1 MDQPQTARSPAIGR
15 PPAIDGANL
24 DRPFER
30 KVRASS
36 RSMVLETVWLRLWLL
51 FSVIG
56 LFVLFSFVGL
66 WPRLGYWPHVAML
79 GAFGAAAFAAL
90 VFALKVHKPTREAAI
105 RRIERGSGLPHRPAS
120 SYEDTLSVS
129 TPDPAT
135 AAIWQAHRSRL
146 AGLLAKLRVGP
157 PQPLTH
163 RYDPLALRALG
174 LLSVVLATGLLG
186 DQGYDRLASAFKL
199 GPPGLANTARL
210 DAWVTPPAYTAKPP
224 IMLADGQR
232 PGVSLAREDGQPFEV
247 PERSVLIIRASGT
260 GGGQLTVGF
269 QPDAGKA
276 SEQISSVPVP
286 GLEGIAELRTELKRS
301 GTMTV
306 PGLSK
311 PLVFSVI
318 PDQPPK
324 IALLKDPEP
333 NARGAMKLQYKV
345 EDDYGVVSA
354 EAKFVK
360 IPEAK
365 GDETTAWARPEV
377 LRGPRP
383 PLERP
388 PSYPLRLP
396 APTAAKAGKAG
407 EAGEALTY
415 LELGAHP
422 WAGLRVQMTLEAKD
436 AAGQIG
442 RTAPREMVLPARR
455 FTKPLAR
462 ALVEQRRKL
471 VTDPRYRGQVV
482 KAMQALMISPDGFI
496 EPHAYLG
503 MKTATV
509 RLSRDRTRAGLK
521 SVIDQLWAVALRIED
536 GNLSDAEKRLKDA
549 QDKLS
554 KAIDEGASD
563 EEIER
568 LMKELRQAMN
578 DYIEQLAKQND
589 GPQDDKAE
597 GDEQNKQIGQDDLE
611 QMMRK
616 MEQAAKNGARDQA
629 QQMLSEMRDL
639 MDRLQA
645 QKSGEK
651 GDREASR
658 QMQKKMDELGNMIG
672 QQQKLMDDTFSEMKK
687 QGDRGRDGN
696 QQRGQ
701 KSTGKGKPGE
711 KGEGQAQN
719 KGDKG
724 KGKNEPGQKG
734 GQGERDGEQGA
745 GEQGESADQGEGGQ
759 SPGEGLQ
766 QRQKKLAEQL
776 DKLKRDLKGAGA
788 AGSKDIDTA
797 SEAMEEA
804 ERALQQGALDDA
816 TEQQGDALDK
826 MRQGA
831 QKMQQ
836 EMAKNGR
843 SRYGENGET
852 PRDPLGRPQK
862 SQGPDAG
869 AGTKVPGE
877 IDLQRAREIL
887 QELRKRSAEQT
898 RPPVELDYLERLLKR
913 F

>member
-1 MDQPQTARSPAIGR
+1 M
-15 PPAIDGANL
+15 
-24 DRPFER
+24 
-30 KVRASS
+30 RAS
-36 RSMVLETVWLRLWLL
+36 RRTMVFEQVWLRLWVL
-51 FSVIG
+51 FGVAAA
-56 LFVLFSFVGL
+56 FVLLSFAGL
-66 WPRLGYWPHVAML
+66 WPQLGYWPHVLLL
-79 GAFGAAAFAAL
+79 GAFGAGLTGAVVFAAWIG
-90 VFALKVHKPTREAAI
+90 PTSREAAV
-105 RRIERGSGLPHRPAS
+105 RRMERSSGLPHRPAS
-120 SYEDTLSVS
+120 SYEDTLSAR
-129 TPDPAT
+129 TGDPT
-135 AAIWQAHRSRL
+135 TLAIWQAHRARL
-146 AGLLAKLRVGP
+146 AGLLGRLRVGP
-157 PQPLTH
+157 PQPATH
-163 RYDPLALRALG
+163 RHDPLALRALV
-174 LLSVVLATGLLG
+174 LLSILMMGGLLG
-186 DQGYDRLASAFKL
+186 DTARDRLMSAFRL
-199 GPPGLANTARL
+199 GPPGLASDARL
-210 DAWVTPPAYTAKPP
+210 DAWITPPAYTSKPP

-232 PGVSLAREDGQPFEV
+232 PGITLTRDDGQPFEV
-247 PERSVLIIRASGT
+247 PEHSILIIRASGT
-260 GGGQLTVGF
+260 GGGQLSVAF
-269 QPDAGKA
+269 KPDGAA
-276 SEQISSVPVP
+276 HAEQISSEAVK

-301 GTMTV
+301 GVMTV

-311 PLVFSVI
+311 PLIFTVI
-318 PDQPPK
+318 PDLPPK
-324 IALLKDPEP
+324 IALIKDPEP

-354 EAKFVK
+354 EAKFAK
-360 IPEAK
+360 LPEAK
-365 GDETTAWARPEV
+365 GDEKTAWARTDV

-388 PSYPLRLP
+388 PSYALRLP
-396 APTAAKAGKAG
+396 GVGTAKAGK
-407 EAGEALTY
+407 AGEALTY

-422 WAGLRVQMTLEAKD
+422 WAGLKVRMTLEAKD

-442 RTAPREMVLPARR
+442 RSEPRDMVLPARR
-455 FTKPLAR
+455 FNKPLAR

-471 VTDPRYRGQVV
+471 VADPRYRGQVI
-482 KAMQALMISPDGFI
+482 KGLDALMIAPDGFI

-509 RLSRDRTRAGLK
+509 RLGRDRTRAGMK

-554 KAIDEGASD
+554 KALDDGASE

-578 DYIEQLAKQND
+578 DYVEQLAKQNE
-589 GPQDDKAE
+589 GQQDDKAE
-597 GDEQNKQIGQDDLE
+597 GDDADKQQLGQNDLE

-616 MEQAAKNGARDQA
+616 MEQAAKNGSREQA

-645 QKSGEK
+645 QKNGEK
-651 GDREASR
+651 GDRESAR

-672 QQQKLMDDTFSEMKK
+672 QQQKLMDDTFGEMKK
-687 QGDRGRDGN
+687 QGDKGRDGN

-701 KSTGKGKPGE
+701 KGAGKPGD
-711 KGEGQAQN
+711 KGEGQAQ
-719 KGDKG
+719 KGGKG
-724 KGKNEPGQKG
+724 KGQRGEGQDQAGKG
-734 GQGERDGEQGA
+734 KRDGQEQGA
-745 GEQGESADQGEGGQ
+745 GDDGESAENGDGGQ
-759 SPGEGLQ
+759 SPGEGLR

-776 DKLKRDLKGAGA
+776 DKLKKDLKGAGA
-788 AGSKDIDTA
+788 AGNKDIEA
-797 SEAMEEA
+797 ANEAMEEA
-804 ERALQQGALDDA
+804 ERSLEQGALDDA

-836 EMAKNGR
+836 DMAKNGR

-869 AGTKVPGE
+869 ASVKVPGE
-877 IDLQRAREIL
+877 IDMQRAREIL

>member
-1 MDQPQTARSPAIGR
+1 M
-15 PPAIDGANL
+15 
-24 DRPFER
+24 
-30 KVRASS
+30 RASCWAI
-36 RSMVLETVWLRLWLL
+36 VFEQVWLRLWGL
-51 FSVIG
+51 FGVIG
-56 LFVLFSFVGL
+56 LFVLLSFAGV
-66 WPRLGYWPHVAML
+66 WPKLGYWSHLILL
-79 GAFGAAAFAAL
+79 GTFAGAAIGAVGFAAWIEL
-90 VFALKVHKPTREAAI
+90 PWREAAI
-105 RRIERGSGLPHRPAS
+105 RRMERASGLPHRPAS
-120 SYEDTLSVS
+120 SYEDTLSGRS
-129 TPDPAT
+129 DDPT
-135 AAIWQAHRSRL
+135 TRAIWQAHRARL
-146 AGLLAKLRVGP
+146 AGLLGKLRVAP
-157 PQPLTH
+157 PQPATH
-163 RYDPLALRALG
+163 RHDPLAIRALG
-174 LLSVVLATGLLG
+174 LLSLVMMAGLLG
-186 DQGYDRLASAFKL
+186 DTARDRLASAFRL
-199 GPPGLANTARL
+199 GPPGLASDARL

-232 PGVSLAREDGQPFEV
+232 PGVPLTREDGQPFEV
-247 PERSVLIIRASGT
+247 PERSLLIIRASGT
-260 GGGQLTVGF
+260 GGGQLSVRFKPEGAA
-269 QPDAGKA
+269 PA
-276 SEQISSVPVP
+276 EQISSEPVK
-286 GLEGIAELRTELKRS
+286 GLDGIAELRTELKRS
-301 GTMTV
+301 GVMTV
-306 PGLSK
+306 PGLTN
-311 PLVFSVI
+311 PLVFTVI
-318 PDQPPK
+318 PDLPPK
-324 IALLKDPEP
+324 ITLIKEPEP

-360 IPEAK
+360 LPEAK
-365 GDETTAWARPEV
+365 GDEKTAWARTDV

-388 PSYPLRLP
+388 PAYALRLP
-396 APTAAKAGKAG
+396 GVGTAKAGK
-407 EAGEALTY
+407 AGEALTY

-422 WAGLRVQMTLEAKD
+422 WAGLKVRMTLEAKD

-442 RTAPREMVLPARR
+442 RSEPREMVLPARR
-455 FTKPLAR
+455 FVKPLAR

-471 VTDPRYRGQVV
+471 VDDPRYRGQVI
-482 KAMQALMISPDGFI
+482 KAMEALMIAPDGFI

-503 MKTATV
+503 IKTATV
-509 RLSRDRTRAGLK
+509 RLARDRTRAGMK

-554 KAIDEGASD
+554 KALDDGASE
-563 EEIER
+563 EEIDR

-578 DYIEQLAKQND
+578 DYVEQLAKQNE
-589 GPQDDKAE
+589 GQPDDKAE
-597 GDEQNKQIGQDDLE
+597 GDDADKQQLGQNDLE

-616 MEQAAKNGARDQA
+616 MEQAAKNGSREKA

-645 QKSGEK
+645 QKPGEK
-651 GDREASR
+651 GDREAAR
-658 QMQKKMDELGNMIG
+658 QMQKNMDELGNMIG

-687 QGDRGRDGN
+687 QGDKGRDGH

-701 KSTGKGKPGE
+701 KGKGKPGE
-711 KGEGQAQN
+711 KGEGQAQ
-719 KGDKG
+719 KGGKG
-724 KGKNEPGQKG
+724 KGQKGQK
-734 GQGERDGEQGA
+734 DAEQGS
-745 GEQGESADQGEGGQ
+745 GEQGESAENGEGGQ
-759 SPGEGLQ
+759 SPSEGLR
-766 QRQKKLAEQL
+766 QRQKQLAEQL
-776 DKLKRDLKGAGA
+776 DKLKKDLKGAGV
-788 AGSKDIDTA
+788 AGNKDIEA
-797 SEAMEEA
+797 ANEAMEEA
-804 ERALQQGALDDA
+804 ERALEQGALDDA

-869 AGTKVPGE
+869 ASVKVPGE
-877 IDLQRAREIL
+877 IDMQRAREIL